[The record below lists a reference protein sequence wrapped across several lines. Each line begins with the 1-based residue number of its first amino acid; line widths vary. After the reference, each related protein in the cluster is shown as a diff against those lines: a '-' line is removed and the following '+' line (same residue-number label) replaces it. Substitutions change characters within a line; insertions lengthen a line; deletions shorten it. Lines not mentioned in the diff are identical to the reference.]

1 MTNRIVLP
9 AVTLAVGVA
18 AASLLCLPGTSAGK
32 PARPK
37 IYSIAYAR
45 FKAVDLEKSGAFY
58 SNVLGLRSGAESCQG
73 MAEPCFAVNPYQY
86 VRLTQTSSNDRG
98 SFLEEVGFNVSDVAA
113 MHAYLSA
120 HGFKPGA
127 LTRGANNLRYFETQD
142 PEHNRIAFVELS
154 GSDSQINGQHQIS
167 NRLFHAGWVVHDL
180 DTEKAF
186 YSDLLGFRLYW
197 YGGFKDA
204 DIDWYEVQ
212 VPDGDNWVEFMLNI
226 AANADHK
233 ELGVQNHFSLG
244 VSSAKE
250 AASQLRSRGLQTF
263 DGPEIGRDGKNSLDA
278 YDPDGNR
285 VEVMEFTPAQTPC
298 CHAYTAPHPKP

>member
-1 MTNRIVLP
+1 MTIRFLP
-9 AVTLAVGVA
+9 TTVALAIGLA
-18 AASLLCLPGTSAGK
+18 AAALLSLPKTSADQ

-45 FKAVDLEKSGAFY
+45 FKAVDLEKSRAFY
-58 SNVLGLRSGAESCQG
+58 SNVLGLKSGAESCKG
-73 MAEPCFAVNPYQY
+73 LVEPCFALNPYQY
-86 VRLTQTSSNDRG
+86 VQLTQTVASDRG
-98 SFLEEVGFNVSDVAA
+98 SFLDEVGFNVSDVAA

-120 HGFKPGA
+120 QGFKPGA
-127 LTRGANNLRYFETQD
+127 ITRGANNLRYFETDD

-154 GSDSQINGQHQIS
+154 GGDSQINGQNQIS

-180 DTEKAF
+180 STEKAF

-197 YGGFKDA
+197 YGGFKDN
-204 DIDWYEVQ
+204 DIDWYEMQ

-226 AANADHK
+226 PANADHK
-233 ELGVQNHFSLG
+233 DLGVQNHFSLG
-244 VSSAKE
+244 VKSAQD

-298 CHAYTAPHPKP
+298 CHAYSAPHPKP